1 MNILTVTAYDHDMEQ
16 IDVTDDNTTSNS
28 NNTASTENKNKIYME
43 NDSIDDDDSD
53 DDNEVWN
60 KHSQHQSEHN
70 SPEDR
75 FFESL
80 NLSHAQNEYLI
91 DVDHIGQ
98 REQV

>member
-1 MNILTVTAYDHDMEQ
+1 MEQ

-28 NNTASTENKNKIYME
+28 NNTASTEYKNQINMVNKTAH
-43 NDSIDDDDSD
+43 DDSD
-53 DDNEVWN
+53 GESDVWN
-60 KHSQHQSEHN
+60 KHSQHQSDHN

-80 NLSHAQNEYLI
+80 NLSHAQNKYLI

-98 REQV
+98 RKQV

>member
-43 NDSIDDDDSD
+43 NQSVDDDSD
-53 DDNEVWN
+53 DENEVLN

-80 NLSHAQNEYLI
+80 NFSHA
-91 DVDHIGQ
+91 
-98 REQV
+98 

>member
-1 MNILTVTAYDHDMEQ
+1 MEQ

-28 NNTASTENKNKIYME
+28 NNTASTEYKNKINME
-43 NDSIDDDDSD
+43 IKTAHDDSD
-53 DDNEVWN
+53 GDNEEWN

-80 NLSHAQNEYLI
+80 NF
-91 DVDHIGQ
+91 
-98 REQV
+98 

>member
-43 NDSIDDDDSD
+43 NDSVDDDSD

-80 NLSHAQNEYLI
+80 NLSHAQNEYFI